1 MKKLFSYSRIAALV
15 MLVSALLCTAC
26 IFTEKHILWSY
37 SIGYLS
43 LTADAIESILAY
55 VALFIFFIMLLS
67 NSTKGSQIRT
77 PAIIGIIALLIA
89 LPTDIFNL
97 DHAYATMES
106 ADFYQL
112 VRYLLYISGLYA
124 FLLMVALIWLSTFFS
139 NKLITILGVAAGLT
153 PMIIVVFYTVEVVM
167 KGLYEPWIWTTITTL
182 NAAKWFFLA
191 GFLGMFSTL
200 SNE

>member
-1 MKKLFSYSRIAALV
+1 
-15 MLVSALLCTAC
+15 
-26 IFTEKHILWSY
+26 
-37 SIGYLS
+37 
-43 LTADAIESILAY
+43 
-55 VALFIFFIMLLS
+55 
-67 NSTKGSQIRT
+67 
-77 PAIIGIIALLIA
+77 
-89 LPTDIFNL
+89 
-97 DHAYATMES
+97 MES
-106 ADFYQL
+106 DNFYQL

-153 PMIIVVFYTVEVVM
+153 PMIIVAFYTVEVVM